1 MAGRQTL
8 EVSTDT
14 QFGDFLEV
22 INGLPDE
29 ELASTDILIA
39 ESREV
44 MSLLDFAANFG
55 RENARELIARMQ
67 LTKPQP
73 KPGPEFEC
81 ESTESTE
88 TTEPFQDEMATSDD
102 FMDEVIGAI
111 MSPSRGPRN

>member
-1 MAGRQTL
+1 MAGHQTL
-8 EVSTDT
+8 KVSVKT

-55 RENARELIARMQ
+55 RENARALIARMQ
-67 LTKPQP
+67 LIKPQP
-73 KPGPEFEC
+73 KPGLEFEC
-81 ESTESTE
+81 ESTGSESTE

-102 FMDEVIGAI
+102 FMDEVIGAVV
-111 MSPSRGPRN
+111 RGEP